1 MALPGAK
8 DVSKININDID
19 LDLEYE
25 DEIDDQEL
33 DQLASKKH
41 KYQARRKIE
50 NLIEKKRL
58 RKMMYTEDSYW
69 ED

>member
-1 MALPGAK
+1 
-8 DVSKININDID
+8 VSKININDID